1 MGESER
7 FHTMKNPTKTTKVI
21 LRSALP
27 LLATDR
33 NVDCAD
39 ANFVPFSF

>member
-21 LRSALP
+21 LRSALH
-27 LLATDR
+27 LATDR

-39 ANFVPFSF
+39 ANFVPFSC

>member
-21 LRSALP
+21 LRSALR
-27 LLATDR
+27 LATDR

-39 ANFVPFSF
+39 ANFVPFSC